1 MVRFNAI
8 HNDNPV
14 VNDFR
19 SADRQRQE
27 HSLPAKDVLRAAFV
41 DFLPPDSILD
51 IPTAVRCSLFLE
63 VFVPASAIQLVWATD
78 FEMSVG
84 FGPGMGD
91 DRTVLA
97 DLEYTQVAR
106 PDTKSPFIVH
116 GCQARGV

>member
-1 MVRFNAI
+1 MVRCNAI

-27 HSLPAKDVLRAAFV
+27 HSLEAKDVLRAALAHL
-41 DFLPPDSILD
+41 LPPDAILD
-51 IPTAVRCSLFLE
+51 IPKTVRCSLFLE

-91 DRTVLA
+91 D
-97 DLEYTQVAR
+97 
-106 PDTKSPFIVH
+106 
-116 GCQARGV
+116 